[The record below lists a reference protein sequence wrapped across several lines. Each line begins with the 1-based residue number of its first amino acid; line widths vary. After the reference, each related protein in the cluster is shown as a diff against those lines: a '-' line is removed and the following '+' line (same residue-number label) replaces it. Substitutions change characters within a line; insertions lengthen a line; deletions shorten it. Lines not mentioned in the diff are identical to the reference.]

1 MRNSDKER
9 YTITKEKG
17 YCPDYSNHKKEK
29 GLSLVVFNLEEYL
42 ANPRKVVTRSGRD
55 VSIVYTDGKKI
66 DYPSIAL
73 VDMGWEKLPLGFTK
87 DGEYR
92 IGEVSD
98 CDLFFAPE
106 KKEGWVNVFED
117 AVGNP
122 SVPYSDVFTSKESAE
137 ESGKN
142 KDWYIATAKIEWE
155 E

>member
-1 MRNSDKER
+1 MKQ
-9 YTITKEKG
+9 
-17 YCPDYSNHKKEK
+17 
-29 GLSLVVFNLEEYL
+29 FNLEEYL
-42 ANPRKVVTRSGRD
+42 KNPSRRVVTRNGRE
-55 VSIVYTDGKKI
+55 VKI
-66 DYPSIAL
+66 HCTNYHLSNQCVIAEIE
-73 VDMGWEKLPLGFTK
+73 DIGRSFSFNQYGQPYGSAEETPL
-87 DGEYR
+87 
-92 IGEVSD
+92 
-98 CDLFFAPE
+98 DLFFATE